1 MNKFGITGI
10 LLLSL
15 VLTSATACSGDNKE
29 QSGPALVRV
38 EQGDLTIFVTG
49 SGNIEA
55 LREAKLSFPSSGRVA
70 KISVQEGDHVSKGD
84 ELARLDT
91 AALELARNKAQI
103 SLNQAQVALTKAKLS
118 EEIAEYNLKNTL
130 DTEDTLELALFNAQI
145 DLKTAE
151 YNVENTRDLYTW
163 SDIKIAQANVDD
175 AEENLED
182 SIQKLSRYELAPE
195 EGYLEPKEGSPE
207 AEGYK
212 LWQKAVVQ
220 AQSRLDTAKATLD
233 AILEG
238 YDVEEVA
245 IKKLQ
250 LEAAEMSAAEAQK
263 NLDELA
269 DDVAIKE
276 LQLESS
282 RKSTEEAQKAVELA
296 EQSLADVERQLKEA
310 TIIAPFD
317 GEVASIGAEAEEM
330 VTSVDT
336 IVHLI
341 DASVMELMVELDE
354 IDIPEVRLNQEAIID
369 VDALPDITFAGKVA
383 LIYPMPIEEGGVV
396 LYNVKIHLDATDD
409 SGLRIGMSADADIV
423 INERNNILLVPDRA
437 IRQDS
442 EGNQVVKVV
451 VNEQT
456 EERPVVIGIS
466 DGFETEIVEGL
477 NEGETV
483 AVER

>member
-1 MNKFGITGI
+1 MKKIGIIVI

-15 VLTSATACSGDNKE
+15 VLMTVSACSSDSNG
-29 QSGPALVRV
+29 QSDSEMVKV
-38 EQGDLTIFVTG
+38 ERGDLTLIVTG
-49 SGNIEA
+49 SGNIKA
-55 LREAKLSFPSSGRVA
+55 LRDAKLSFASAGRVA
-70 KISVQEGDHVSKGD
+70 SISVQEGDRVNKGD

-91 AALELARNKAQI
+91 LALELTRNQSQI
-103 SLNQAQVALTKAKLS
+103 SLDRAQVALAQAKMA
-118 EEIAEYNLKNTL
+118 EEIAGYNLKETMESKDSL
-130 DTEDTLELALFNAQI
+130 DLALLNSKIAVQ
-145 DLKTAE
+145 TAN
-151 YNVENTRDLYTW
+151 YNLEQTRDLYTW

-175 AEENLED
+175 AEDYLKYAID
-182 SIQKLSRYELAPE
+182 KLGRYELLPE
-195 EGYLEPKEGSPE
+195 EGYLEPEEGSPE

-220 AQSRLDTAKATLD
+220 AQSRLDTAKANLD

-238 YDVEEVA
+238 YDIEEVA

-250 LEAAEMSAAEAQK
+250 LQAAEMAEEQARK
-263 NLDELA
+263 DLDELN
-269 DDVAIKE
+269 DDIAIKE
-276 LQLESS
+276 LQLQSAQ
-282 RKSTEEAQKAVELA
+282 KSTEDAEKAIELA
-296 EQSLADVERQLKEA
+296 EQSLADVERQLQEA
-310 TIIAPFD
+310 TITAPFD
-317 GEVASIGAEAEEM
+317 GEVADVGTEEGER

-336 IVHLI
+336 IIHLI
-341 DASVMELMVELDE
+341 DASVLELVVELDE
-354 IDIPEVRLNQEAIID
+354 IDIPGVKIEQKAIID
-369 VDALPDITFAGKVA
+369 VDALPDITFAGKIA
-383 LIYPMPIEEGGVV
+383 LIYPTPIEEGGVV

-423 INERNNILLVPDRA
+423 INERNNILLVPDKA

-442 EGNQVVKVV
+442 KGNQVVKVV

-483 AVER
+483 VVER